1 MSDLER
7 ELQEM
12 EAQYEKEFGDG
23 SGGEDE
29 LEEQETKGIEGM
41 GCGEV
46 IYTVTAVWVWLTYSL
61 RFPVLTVM
69 QLTASLWECWA
80 RVCPSLVF
88 PLRKLQLLFYT
99 NVWFGEVIL
108 SCVSVVLEKLNVSAV
123 TIFWGLKSSL
133 FKNCSSVFVSLIPAD
148 LCRQTGWRNWRS
160 WICRWSVLPC
170 LWQIVKNWEGV
181 STCGWG
187 FGGGAVGF

>member
-23 SGGEDE
+23 SDGEDE
-29 LEEQETKGIEGM
+29 LEEQETKGIEGK

-46 IYTVTAVWVWLTYSL
+46 ICIVTTVWVWLTYSL

-69 QLTASLWECWA
+69 QLTASLWGCCA

-88 PLRKLQLLFYT
+88 SFEKAAA
-99 NVWFGEVIL
+99 VIL
-108 SCVSVVLEKLNVSAV
+108 YQCLISWGDLELCVSSTGEIECAV
-123 TIFWGLKSSL
+123 TIFWGLKNSL
-133 FKNCSSVFVSLIPAD
+133 FKNCSFDFVSLIPTD
-148 LCRQTGWRNWRS
+148 LFRQTGWRNWRS

-170 LWQIVKNWEGV
+170 LWQIVKNWKSV
-181 STCGWG
+181 STCSWG